1 MSHKKPFQIISQQ
14 STCGLISLKNRGLPA
29 LNFVSESH
37 NQAVYSCNT
46 AITFLYYKNILLG
59 CDLAVYS
66 CNTAI
71 TFLFLPSHFPS
82 NTFFTPTRHV
92 E

>member
-1 MSHKKPFQIISQQ
+1 MEPFISTGEEGLFLTDTHVTQETFSNSQQ

-37 NQAVYSCNT
+37 NQT
-46 AITFLYYKNILLG
+46 
-59 CDLAVYS
+59 VYS

-82 NTFFTPTRHV
+82 NTLFTSTRHV